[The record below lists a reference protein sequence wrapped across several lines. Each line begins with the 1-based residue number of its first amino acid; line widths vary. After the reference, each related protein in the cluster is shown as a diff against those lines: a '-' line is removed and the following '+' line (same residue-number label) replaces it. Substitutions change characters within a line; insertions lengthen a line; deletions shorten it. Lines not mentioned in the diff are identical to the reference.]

1 MIRLL
6 FVCHGNICRSPMAE
20 YIAKYLAKEYL
31 IDSYLYIES
40 RATSNEEIGH
50 DIYFPCKKVLKD
62 HNIPFDKHAAKRI
75 TNDDLKNFDYII
87 GMDSY
92 NIRNL
97 INMLGESPKI
107 KKLSLFSNLDIDV
120 ADPWYT
126 RDFNECFEEIYA
138 YIKNLMKFLSK
149 SLLNQ

>member
-1 MIRLL
+1 MIRIV

-31 IDSYLYIES
+31 IDSLVYIES
-40 RATSNEEIGH
+40 RSTSLEEIGH
-50 DIYFPCKKVLKD
+50 DIYFPCKKVLEA

-75 TNDDLKNFDYII
+75 TKDDLINFDYII

-97 INMLGESPKI
+97 INMLDESPKI
-107 KKLSLFSNLDIDV
+107 KKLSEFSNLDMDV
-120 ADPWYT
+120 LDPWYT
-126 RDFNECFEEIYA
+126 RGFEECYEEIYA
-138 YIKNLMKFLSK
+138 YVKNLIKFLSK
-149 SLLNQ
+149 SLLNS